1 MFANNDD
8 ERRDAINT
16 ANPPKTTYSQPDPER
31 MGYNG
36 PAVPVKHNTYDRK
49 SVASNISG
57 KDSAAYDYRE
67 SMEETFANDAGGDA
81 MADTELMKLK
91 ALLSMGNDLHKM
103 KQSQAVGNPT
113 KVTMETKLMNDST
126 NLLTDWKKLSGIK

>member
-1 MFANNDD
+1 M
-8 ERRDAINT
+8 E
-16 ANPPKTTYSQPDPER
+16 K
-31 MGYNG
+31 
-36 PAVPVKHNTYDRK
+36 V
-49 SVASNISG
+49 
-57 KDSAAYDYRE
+57 RE
-67 SMEETFANDAGGDA
+67 GHDHETCNECGGMMYEGHTCEEQVEEGFSNDAGGDA